1 MTNEELDAAVLES
14 VRKEIHGWLP
24 EDDAFCPTEYWSD
37 CGPLVDMFDIDI
49 GPHNGRWMAY
59 CRLDVARSSVQD
71 TAKRAICMAVVRMAS
86 RAQNGL
92 LDRGEE

>member
-59 CRLDVARSSVQD
+59 CRLDVARSSVQY
-71 TAKRAICMAVVRMAS
+71 TAKSNLYGCRPHGFSCAEWII
-86 RAQNGL
+86 G
-92 LDRGEE
+92 